1 MNKAI
6 SQKDLKNQRGR
17 KVSQDTFLPVCS
29 AAVDTVLKIAILGLV
44 LLFVLYPMLCILHR
58 SLEGDGGFTLANYI
72 DVWTNYRQ
80 NFINS
85 IVVGVSTALLC
96 TFFSVCTALFIYT
109 KNGRLRMALM
119 AVLLIS
125 MVAPPFVSSL
135 AYIQLYGRRG
145 WITYRLLGLSLNPY
159 NALGVIFMQSISFV
173 PMNALFLIGIL
184 SKTDVSS
191 LRAARDLGAKPANVL
206 RDMLI
211 PLIRP
216 GIYVSLLLSFVRSLA
231 DFGTP
236 VIIGGRFSTI
246 ASEIYL
252 KIIGYADLEDASA
265 MNMFLLVPSIGFFFL
280 YRYLMQKAGA
290 TTDSQRAVQDGFS
303 LKLLKCGG
311 AGILASL
318 ASLLLFVMVILQ
330 YGCIFISGF
339 LKRHAGSYVLTTE
352 YLQELFR
359 YDLSTMVR
367 SMIYAL
373 IVGFLGTFFAILFS
387 YFTEWRKMRG
397 RSFFDCLVTLPY
409 MLPGTCFGIGY
420 ILAFNSEPLRLT
432 GTGIIVI
439 ANMIFKQLPTSTKLC
454 TAALSQIPRAQE
466 YAVRDL
472 GGGRLSVLKDVILPG
487 LRPAFF
493 SSFSYNFSTAM
504 TTAGAVI
511 FLINPGKKLAVFKL
525 FDAAYS
531 GEYAV
536 ASLISMLIIL
546 IVLLVE
552 GIVYALSIGGSG
564 KLDKKEKGEV

>member
-1 MNKAI
+1 MNKVVKEHNSLNMNNGGKA
-6 SQKDLKNQRGR
+6 SK
-17 KVSQDTFLPVCS
+17 DTFLPVFS
-29 AAVDTVLKIAILGLV
+29 RTVDGTLRVVVLALI
-44 LLFVLYPMLCILHR
+44 LLFILFPMVCIALR
-58 SLEGDGGFTLANYI
+58 SFAGPEGPTLGNYVEVFTK
-72 DVWTNYRQ
+72 YRQ
-80 NFINS
+80 NFVNS
-85 IVVGVSTALLC
+85 IVVGVATAILC

-109 KNGRLRMALM
+109 KTGKLRLALM
-119 AVLLIS
+119 AVLLVS

-159 NALGVIFMQSISFV
+159 NALGVICMQSISFA

-184 SKTDVSS
+184 SKTDSAS
-191 LRAARDLGAKPANVL
+191 LRAARDLGADPAHVL

-265 MNMFLLVPSIGFFFL
+265 MNMFLLLPSIGFFFL
-280 YRYLMQKAGA
+280 YRHLMTKTGGTADA
-290 TTDSQRAVQDGFS
+290 QRGGQEGFD
-303 LKLLKCGG
+303 LKLLRCGG
-311 AGILASL
+311 TGIAVSG
-318 ASLLLFVMVILQ
+318 AALLFFVMMILQ
-330 YGCIFISGF
+330 YGCIFVSGF
-339 LKRHAGSYVLTTE
+339 LKRKAGSYVFTTE
-352 YLQELFR
+352 FLQELFR

-367 SMIYAL
+367 SVVYAL
-373 IVGFLGTFFAILFS
+373 IVGFVGTFFAILFS
-387 YFTEWRKMRG
+387 YYTEWRKMRG

-420 ILAFNSEPLRLT
+420 ILAFNKEPLALT

-525 FDAAYS
+525 FDAVYS
-531 GEYAV
+531 GEYAI
-536 ASLISMLIIL
+536 ASLISTLIII
-546 IVLLVE
+546 IVLVVE
-552 GIVYALSIGGSG
+552 GIIYMFSM
-564 KLDKKEKGEV
+564 KGVKTNVS